1 MTDLPAP
8 SETLPPDEP
17 LELCQL
23 EQIPLDRGLEVIVA
37 GRVVALFRV
46 DGEVFALDGVCP
58 HQGGALGKGQVC
70 NGIVTC
76 PWHGWQFDVKS
87 GENQIT
93 RSICQPRIPLLVQE
107 NRVFVRRSDLAET

>member
-1 MTDLPAP
+1 MSELVELPV
-8 SETLPPDEP
+8 PDDMP
-17 LELCQL
+17 VGTGQ
-23 EQIPLDRGLEVIVA
+23 EVVAA
-37 GRVVALFRV
+37 GRIFAVYRTDSGF
-46 DGEVFALDGVCP
+46 EVLDGICA
-58 HQGGALGKGQVC
+58 HAGGPLGKGVLRDHV
-70 NGIVTC
+70 VTC

>member
-1 MTDLPAP
+1 MADWHRVCDP
-8 SETLPPDEP
+8 SE
-17 LELCQL
+17 
-23 EQIPLDRGLEVIVA
+23 IPLGTGKEITVQDRVLAV
-37 GRVVALFRV
+37 FRTDDAFHV
-46 DGEVFALDGVCP
+46 LDGICP
-58 HQGGALGKGQVC
+58 HAGGPLGAGTLT
-70 NGIVTC
+70 GSIVTC